1 MNEVDAQ
8 SFEVIK
14 VMITVLNEESGSK
27 ATIAKF
33 YKLGAKKNGDKY
45 ITIKVIPDFYKRN
58 AKNLVEDAI
67 AIKIDDP
74 MRLRGTLIGGKPKH
88 NERVITSISPDDE
101 VMIYQ
106 ETNKDNLNG
115 YAISTN
121 WIDDVA
127 DKIEVIFPRIPKIIE
142 LKISPE
148 YFEAQ
153 RSGVKNFEIRKN
165 DRGYRV
171 DDVLWLKEYDS
182 EKKQYTG
189 HALKRKITYI
199 TSYKQQEGYV
209 VLGTK
214 KIEESRD

>member
-1 MNEVDAQ
+1 MNEIETK

-14 VMITVLNEESGSK
+14 VMITVLNEERGSK

-33 YKLGAKKNGDKY
+33 YKLGTKKNGDKY
-45 ITIKVIPDFYKRN
+45 ITITGIPDFYKRN
-58 AKNLVEDAI
+58 AESLTEDAI

-74 MRLRGTLIGGKPKH
+74 MRLRGTLIGGEPKH
-88 NERVITSISPDDE
+88 NERVITSISPNDE
-101 VMIYQ
+101 IMIYQ
-106 ETNKDNLNG
+106 VTKNPNG

-127 DKIEVIFPRIPKIIE
+127 DEIEIIFPRLPKTIE
-142 LKISPE
+142 LKITPE

-153 RSGVKNFEIRKN
+153 RSGVKNFEIRRN

-171 DDVLWLKEYDS
+171 DDVLWLKEYDP

-189 HALKRKITYI
+189 NTLKQKITYI
-199 TSYKQQEGYV
+199 TSYKQQEDYV
-209 VLGTK
+209 VLGTAP
-214 KIEESRD
+214 IRTMM